1 MSSSESDEFE
11 VIDQLEASLSAEEL
25 AKVQAWLQPT
35 DYGAQSSEFHRHL
48 SSQAPGTG
56 LWICETSKYQQWLE
70 SNDHGS
76 LWIKGVPGAG
86 KSVTAASMIQ
96 YLQKTKDTP
105 VLYFFF
111 RYIISANRRP
121 RSLVRDFLAQ
131 LLPYSSRL
139 QATLQPLIGS
149 PLDDFSDE
157 RLWEHLLT
165 GLSSIEKAYCVVDAL
180 DEMEL
185 LPKDGFLNRLNSLA
199 TFRPNSVKLLMTS
212 RPKQYLQSSLRDAS
226 IVHISLEDELVG
238 KDIGVFLSYR
248 LKTLLPHDDQQKFRE
263 SLVSAISERS
273 DGLFLYARL
282 LLDQIIPSL
291 ESTQLDVDRLVKDLP
306 VGLEEMYNSM
316 LSQQARSLKI
326 DVQIQV
332 LLLELAT
339 HSSRALRLNEMASA
353 LAATFPASMLPD
365 IPKVVARSACAPLLE
380 ILEDET
386 VSVIHHSFTEFLLN
400 SERIGGG
407 IKGNALQ
414 FPALNPD
421 IVHKKLSVIC
431 MDYLRSGGLR
441 ADKDDVQSRAGKDSV
456 NDRKGLILF
465 DTPEKEDDGYNYQE
479 AKLRYPYLEYA
490 VGGWAFHASK
500 YDFEDHDFFKS
511 ISDFLDPD
519 SIDFKKWLELE
530 WMKDLKFSEIQ
541 APTPLHV
548 AAFAGLTEYAKKL
561 LKEDASVDAPD
572 VEDRMPL
579 HWACARGHAAMVSL
593 LLKGGATPDPEDTR
607 GVKPIHEAARKNH
620 SGIVKMLL
628 EAGVDPLTPKT
639 EENIKRRLICGEVST
654 VGETAVEYVW
664 LQGHTDTI
672 ITMLPFLTPETLE
685 ELFCQCCRYGKFE
698 AVRAILKATNLSP
711 NSKSSGATALYLA
724 CRAQSVA
731 LVELLVA
738 KGADVNQPSE
748 WKVTNRNSCGSRVRE
763 EPLRLPIHGV
773 VMGWRSANNLA
784 CQQILRLLINAGAN
798 IEAKDADGDTP
809 LLSLFSNR
817 HSHSHDADSVAV
829 RGLLQAGANVLV
841 VDDHGESVLHRCL
854 QKSVNTEVLKLLF
867 EFEARADV
875 IGKDGNTVLHTALY
889 RHRRWESQCMADVVN
904 LLLEKGARCDVKN
917 NDGCTA
923 IEDAACSQDCSLET
937 FTVLVQSCSDTDTL
951 QRCMWKL
958 AREEKDENVGFIRLL
973 QSFGVSLEHRDSNG
987 ATVLLTRTGIE
998 ELFAALL
1005 ECGANLDAVDS
1016 EGRGALH
1023 HFISASHYGSP
1034 HECLR
1039 RLGDMVDMKL
1049 DPMKVSLS
1057 NPLQLCS
1064 IPQFSANKTQVD
1076 QYGNNVLHLVAK
1088 SYTGKEL
1095 DDLFVRKLLEYGLS
1109 VNSKN
1114 KQGMTP
1120 LHVHLEN
1127 WDVNSWTNS
1136 VHKSLDERFH
1146 ELHQIPLL
1154 SLFRKYVFTLTS
1166 RILPLE
1172 FKYCPLVCAYI

>member
-11 VIDQLEASLSAEEL
+11 VIDQLEASLSPEEI

-56 LWICETSKYQQWLE
+56 LWICETSQYQQWQE
-70 SNDHGS
+70 SKDHGS
-76 LWIKGVPGAG
+76 LWIKGAPGAG
-86 KSVTAASMIQ
+86 KSVTAAAMIQ
-96 YLQKTKDTP
+96 YLKNTKGTP

-121 RSLVRDFLAQ
+121 RSLVRDLLAQ

-139 QATLQPLIGS
+139 QATLQTLIGS

-185 LPKDGFLNRLNSLA
+185 LPKDAFLNRLNSLS
-199 TFRPNSVKLLMTS
+199 TFRPNAIKLLMTS
-212 RPKQYLQSSLRDAS
+212 RPKQYLQSGLRDAS
-226 IVHISLEDELVG
+226 IVHISLEDDLVG

-248 LKTLLPHDDQQKFRE
+248 LKNLLPYDDQQQLRE

-332 LLLELAT
+332 FLLELAT
-339 HSSRALRLNEMASA
+339 HSSRALRLNEMASV

-365 IPKVVARSACAPLLE
+365 IPKIVARSACAPLLE

-400 SERIGGG
+400 AERIGGG
-407 IKGNALQ
+407 IKGNTLQ

-441 ADKDDVQSRAGKDSV
+441 VDKDDVQSRAGKDSI
-456 NDRKGLILF
+456 NDRKGFTSF
-465 DTPEKEDDGYNYQE
+465 DKPEKEDDGYNYQE
-479 AKLRYPYLEYA
+479 AKLRHPFLEYA

-500 YDFEDHDFFKS
+500 YDFEDYGFFKS
-511 ISDFLDPD
+511 VADFLDPD

-530 WMKDLKFSEIQ
+530 WMKGLKSSEIQ

-548 AAFAGLTEYAKKL
+548 AAFAGLTEYAKRL
-561 LKEDASVDAPD
+561 LKEDASVDARD
-572 VEDRMPL
+572 AEDRMPL
-579 HWACARGHAAMVSL
+579 HWACARGHASMVSL
-593 LLKGGATPDPEDTR
+593 LLKGGATPNPEDTR

-620 SGIVKMLL
+620 AGIVKMLL
-628 EAGVDPLTPKT
+628 EANVDPLTPKT
-639 EENIKRRLICGEVST
+639 KENIKRFLRCGEVST
-654 VGETAVEYVW
+654 KGETAVEYVW

-698 AVRAILKATNLSP
+698 AVRAILKATDLSP

-731 LVELLVA
+731 IVGLLVA

-748 WKVTNRNSCGSRVRE
+748 WKVKNRNSCGSRVHE

-784 CQQILRLLINAGAN
+784 CQQILRLLLNAGAN

-809 LLSLFSNR
+809 LLSLFGDHNSP
-817 HSHSHDADSVAV
+817 DADSVAV
-829 RGLLQAGANVLV
+829 HGLLQAGANVLV
-841 VDDHGESVLHRCL
+841 VNDDGDSVLHRCL
-854 QKSVNTEVLKLLF
+854 QGSQDTQILKLLF

-875 IGKDGNTVLHTALY
+875 IGKDGNTILHTALHNSY
-889 RHRRWESQCMADVVN
+889 RRMKSQCMADVLN

-917 NDGCTA
+917 SNGCTA
-923 IEDAACSQDCSLET
+923 IEEAACKPDCGLET
-937 FTVLVQSCSDTDTL
+937 FTALLQSCSDTDTL
-951 QRCMWKL
+951 QCCMWKL
-958 AREEKDENVGFIRLL
+958 AREKKEENVEFIRLL

-987 ATVLLTRTGIE
+987 ATVLLTRTRAKD
-998 ELFAALL
+998 LFSALL
-1005 ECGANLDAVDS
+1005 ECGADLYAVDS
-1016 EGRGALH
+1016 KGRGVLH
-1023 HFISASHYGSP
+1023 HFVSGSP
-1034 HECLR
+1034 HDQPRDCLQ
-1039 RLGDMVDMKL
+1039 RLGDMVDMGL
-1049 DPMKVSLS
+1049 DPMKANLS
-1057 NPLQLCS
+1057 NPLYLCG
-1064 IPQFSANKTQVD
+1064 IPQFNANKTQVD
-1076 QYGNNVLHLVAK
+1076 QYGNNLLHVVSKA
-1088 SYTGKEL
+1088 YTGTEL
-1095 DDLFVRKLLEYGLS
+1095 DDLFVQKFLEYGLS

-1136 VHKSLDERFH
+1136 VHTSLDERFY
-1146 ELHQIPLL
+1146 ERHQIPLL
-1154 SLFRKYVFTLTS
+1154 SLFGRYVFALAS
-1166 RILPLE
+1166 RILPLKS
-1172 FKYCPLVCAYI
+1172 KYYSLV